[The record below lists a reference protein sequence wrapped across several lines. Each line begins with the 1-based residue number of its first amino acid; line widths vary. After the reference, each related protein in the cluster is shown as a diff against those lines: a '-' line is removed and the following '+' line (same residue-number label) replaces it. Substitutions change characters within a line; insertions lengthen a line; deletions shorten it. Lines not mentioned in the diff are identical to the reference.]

1 MHVVSL
7 LRVNVIFCE
16 FVSQFPKMRYVDSFF
31 VVLTSGPK
39 LTLYGSSQLLE
50 KFLNS
55 LAST

>member
-1 MHVVSL
+1 
-7 LRVNVIFCE
+7 
-16 FVSQFPKMRYVDSFF
+16 MRYVDSFF